1 MTQPKLD
8 RRHFLRLGAA
18 ATAGLT
24 TAVAFTPE
32 NARASSKADKKII
45 TRKLG
50 NTGIELPIVSMGVM
64 RADNPNILK
73 AAYQIGIKH
82 FDTAHGYQGG
92 RNEEMVGE
100 FFKDKPRDS
109 FIVSTKIHPDR
120 EGISTEKFMEMLDI
134 SLKRLKMDH
143 VDILYLHAARDKD
156 YTLDPRYLAA
166 LKQAKAEG
174 KAKHLGVTTHTNMAE
189 VINAAVDSKIYEV
202 VLTSYN
208 FRLAKDEELH
218 KALKRANEA
227 GLGIIGMK
235 NMAGGFLDKEKQK
248 PVNCKAAL
256 KWALTNPDVHTCI
269 PGFTTYE
276 MLMENWSVASDIN
289 LDSKEMSDLQLAS
302 NEVGLYCHGCQS
314 CNGQCP
320 ENLPIPDLM
329 RSYMYNYGYS
339 YPAKAYETVAAL
351 SLPENPCVNC
361 DECTV
366 SCPNGLNVG
375 ERVADI
381 ARIRN
386 IPGEF
391 LV

>member
-1 MTQPKLD
+1 
-8 RRHFLRLGAA
+8 
-18 ATAGLT
+18 
-24 TAVAFTPE
+24 
-32 NARASSKADKKII
+32 
-45 TRKLG
+45 
-50 NTGIELPIVSMGVM
+50 M

-73 AAYQIGIKH
+73 AAYQMGIKH

-120 EGISTEKFMEMLDI
+120 GGISTEKFMEMLDI

-143 VDILYLHAARDKD
+143 VDILYLHAANDKD

-166 LKQAKAEG
+166 LKKAKAEG

-208 FRLAKDEELH
+208 FRLTKDEKLH

-256 KWALTNPDVHTCI
+256 KWALSNPDVHTCI

-276 MLMENWSVASDIN
+276 MLMENWSVASDIK
-289 LDSKEMSDLQLAS
+289 LDAKEMSDLQLAS
-302 NEVGLYCHGCQS
+302 NEVACIATVVKVAVAS
-314 CNGQCP
+314 VRK
-320 ENLPIPDLM
+320 NLPIP
-329 RSYMYNYGYS
+329 
-339 YPAKAYETVAAL
+339 T
-351 SLPENPCVNC
+351 
-361 DECTV
+361 
-366 SCPNGLNVG
+366 
-375 ERVADI
+375 
-381 ARIRN
+381 
-386 IPGEF
+386 
-391 LV
+391 